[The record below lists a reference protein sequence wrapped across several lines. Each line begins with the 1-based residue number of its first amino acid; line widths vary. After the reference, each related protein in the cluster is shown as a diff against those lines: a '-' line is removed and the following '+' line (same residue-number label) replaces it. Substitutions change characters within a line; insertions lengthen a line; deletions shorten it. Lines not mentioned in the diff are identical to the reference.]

1 MTSNPVLDQAYQ
13 ALHDTQPHIDQAKL
27 LVKVLSEAGADVSS
41 QRAEIQQLE
50 LTRQKY
56 MSVLKAN
63 GAQLPQQ

>member
-13 ALHDTQPHIDQAKL
+13 ALHDTQSHIDQAKL

>member
-1 MTSNPVLDQAYQ
+1 
-13 ALHDTQPHIDQAKL
+13 L
-27 LVKVLSEAGADVSS
+27 LVKVLSEAGADVTS

-63 GAQLPQQ
+63 GAQLPS